1 MKTFTCGLLAVFLMI
16 LETSNA
22 QGPGDRPVGN
32 AHATRSVVMGT
43 RGMIATSQPLATA
56 AGLNVL
62 QQGGNAVDAALAA
75 VAVLSVVEPH
85 MTGIGGD
92 LFAIVYDN
100 QSKRLRALDASGRSG
115 RAATADALAA
125 RGVTRLS
132 GVHTITVPGAV
143 SGWKALSSS
152 YGTMPLSRVLTP
164 AIEYARQGFPVSE
177 IISGEWQASH
187 QKLAADPLSAAVFL
201 PGGRAPRAGEIFAN
215 PKLAATLETIARD
228 GPDTF
233 YSGPIG
239 ATIAGEIA
247 KRGGLIDARDF
258 SEHTADWVDPI
269 STTYRGY
276 DVFEMPPSTQGFVT
290 LEMLNILEG
299 FDLKALGHNSADVLH
314 LITEAK
320 RIAFAD
326 RGAYLADRQSMP
338 PSVLRT
344 LLSKEYAGARR
355 KDIDRSRAAS
365 EFAPGRIPGV
375 PTTARSQADGQLTGL
390 DRGDTV
396 YLTVADRHGNAVSLI
411 QSLFSDFG
419 SGIVG
424 GDTGVMLHNRGAG
437 FTLAPGHPNQIAP
450 RKHPLHTLVPAFV
463 MKGGRPWLAYGVM
476 GGDHQ
481 AQGHVQVL
489 VNLIDFGMNVQEAG
503 EAARIH
509 HGAGGLQVESAVSA
523 DARAGLRSRGHTVT
537 ERRGGYGGYQGILID
552 PANGVLKGGSDP
564 RKDGLA
570 LGY

>member
-1 MKTFTCGLLAVFLMI
+1 MLAAVLI
-16 LETSNA
+16 ALETLMA
-22 QGPGDRPVGN
+22 QAPGDRPVGN
-32 AHATRSVVMGT
+32 PRATRSVVMGT
-43 RGMIATSQPLATA
+43 QGMIATSQPLATA

-62 QQGGNAVDAALAA
+62 QQGGNAVDAAIAA

-92 LFAIVYDN
+92 LFAILYDSRSR
-100 QSKRLRALDASGRSG
+100 QLRALDASGRSG
-115 RAATADALAA
+115 RASTADALSA
-125 RGVTRLS
+125 RGVTRLT

-152 YGTMPLSRVLTP
+152 YGTMPLTRLVAP
-164 AIEYARQGFPVSE
+164 AVEYARHGFPVSE
-177 IISGEWQASH
+177 IISGEWQGSH
-187 QKLAADPLSAAVFL
+187 QKLAADPLAAEVFL
-201 PGGRAPRAGEIFAN
+201 PGGRAPRPGEMFTN
-215 PKLAATLETIARD
+215 PKLAATLESIGRD
-228 GPDTF
+228 PDSF
-233 YSGPIG
+233 YRGAIG

-247 KRGGLIDARDF
+247 RRGGLIDARDF
-258 SEHTADWVDPI
+258 ADHTADWVDPI
-269 STTYRGY
+269 STSYRGY
-276 DVFEMPPSTQGFVT
+276 EVYEMPPSTQGFVA

-299 FDLKALGHNSADVLH
+299 FDLKSMGHNSAEVLH

-326 RGAYLADRQSMP
+326 RGAYLADRTAVP

-344 LLSKEYAGARR
+344 LISKDYATLRR
-355 KDIDRSRAAS
+355 KQIDPSRAAA
-365 EFAPGRIPGV
+365 EHPPATIPGI
-375 PTTARSQADGQLTGL
+375 PTTARSLADLHLTGL

-424 GDTGVMLHNRGAG
+424 GHTGVMLHNRGAG

-463 MKGGRPWLAYGVM
+463 MKDGRPWLSFGVM

-489 VNLIDFGMNVQEAG
+489 VNMIDFGMNVQEAG
-503 EAARIH
+503 EAARIS
-509 HGAGGLQVESAVSA
+509 HGSGGVQVESAVSA
-523 DARAGLRSRGHTVT
+523 DARAGLRTRGHTVT
-537 ERRGGYGGYQGILID
+537 ERRAGYGGYQGILLD
-552 PANGVLKGGSDP
+552 HTTKVLSGGSDN

>member
-1 MKTFTCGLLAVFLMI
+1 MRPFACGVLAVVLI
-16 LETSNA
+16 ALETLMA
-22 QGPGDRPVGN
+22 QAPGDRPVGN
-32 AHATRSVVMGT
+32 PRATRSVVAGT
-43 RGMIATSQPLATA
+43 RGMVATSQPLATA

-92 LFAIVYDN
+92 LFAMVYDSR
-100 QSKRLRALDASGRSG
+100 SKQLRALDASGRSG
-115 RAATADALAA
+115 RASTPEALAA
-125 RGVTRLS
+125 RGVTQLT
-132 GVHTITVPGAV
+132 GIHTITVPGAV

-152 YGTMPLSRVLTP
+152 YGTMPLTRLVAP
-164 AIEYARQGFPVSE
+164 AVDYARNGFPVSE
-177 IISGEWQASH
+177 IIGGEWHRSH
-187 QKLAADPLSAAVFL
+187 QKLDADPLSAAVFL
-201 PGGRAPRAGEIFAN
+201 PGGRAPRPGEIFTN

-228 GPDTF
+228 PDAF
-233 YSGPIG
+233 YGGAIG
-239 ATIAGEIA
+239 ATIAAEIA

-258 SEHTADWVDPI
+258 ADHTAEWVNPI
-269 STTYRGY
+269 STSYRGF
-276 DVFEMPPSTQGFVT
+276 DVYEMPPSTQGFVT

-299 FDLKALGHNSADVLH
+299 FDLKSMGHNSAEVLH

-326 RGAYLADRQSMP
+326 RAAYLADRTAVP
-338 PSVLRT
+338 PTVLGT
-344 LLSKEYAGARR
+344 LISKDYAAMRR
-355 KDIDRSRAAS
+355 KEIDRKRAAANYS
-365 EFAPGRIPGV
+365 PAIIPGV
-375 PTTARSQADGQLTGL
+375 PTTARALADRQLAGL

-396 YLTVADRHGNAVSLI
+396 YLTVADRHGNVVSLI

-419 SGIVG
+419 SGVVG

-437 FTLAPGHPNQIAP
+437 FTLAAGHPNRIAP
-450 RKHPLHTLVPAFV
+450 RKRPLHTLVPAFV
-463 MKGGRPWLAYGVM
+463 MKDERPWLSFGVM

-509 HGAGGLQVESAVSA
+509 HGPGGVQVESAVSA
-523 DARAGLRSRGHTVT
+523 DARAGLQARGHTVT
-537 ERRGGYGGYQGILID
+537 ERRGGYGGYQGIRID
-552 PANGVLKGGSDP
+552 TASGVLSGGSDN
-564 RKDGLA
+564 RKDGAA